1 MLLSQKNR
9 TKGGNILYCQTTKSI
24 RVSVE
29 ITFLEKESSPRES
42 HFVWAYAI
50 KIENLGTVKVQ
61 LINRTWSI
69 TDADGQTLIVK
80 GPGVVGEQPII
91 PPGESFQ
98 YTSGTPLKTPSGLM
112 VGTYEMADPQ
122 GIKFDVNVPA
132 FSLDSPH
139 QTVNLN

>member
-1 MLLSQKNR
+1 M
-9 TKGGNILYCQTTKSI
+9 YCQTTKSI
-24 RVSVE
+24 RVSVKT
-29 ITFLEKESSPRES
+29 TFLDKQSSPRES
-42 HFVWAYAI
+42 YFVWAYEI
-50 KIENLGTVKVQ
+50 KIENLGSVKVQ

-69 TDADGQTLIVK
+69 TDANGQTQIVK

-91 PPGESFQ
+91 QPGECFQ
-98 YTSGTPLKTPSGLM
+98 YTSGTPLTTPSGLM
-112 VGTYEMADPQ
+112 VGIYEMADPQ

>member
-1 MLLSQKNR
+1 M
-9 TKGGNILYCQTTKSI
+9 GGNRVYCQTTKSI

-29 ITFLEKESSPRES
+29 ITFLEKQSLPRES
-42 HFVWAYAI
+42 HFVWAYEI
-50 KIENLGTVKVQ
+50 KIENLGSCNVQ
-61 LINRTWSI
+61 LMNRTWSI
-69 TDADGQTLIVK
+69 TDADGQTQIVK

-91 PPGESFQ
+91 QPGESFQ
-98 YTSGTPLKTPSGLM
+98 YTSGTPLTTPSGLM
-112 VGTYEMADPQ
+112 VGIYEMADAQ

>member
-1 MLLSQKNR
+1 MYR
-9 TKGGNILYCQTTKSI
+9 QTTRSI

-29 ITFLEKESSPRES
+29 ITFLEKQSSPRES
-42 HFVWAYAI
+42 HFVWAYEIEI
-50 KIENLGTVKVQ
+50 KNLGSVKVQ

-69 TDADGQTLIVK
+69 TDADGQTQIVK

-91 PPGESFQ
+91 QPGESFQ

-112 VGTYEMADPQ
+112 VGIYEMADLQ
-122 GIKFDVNVPA
+122 GIRFDVNVPA

-139 QTVNLN
+139 QTVKLN

>member
-1 MLLSQKNR
+1 M
-9 TKGGNILYCQTTKSI
+9 
-24 RVSVE
+24 
-29 ITFLEKESSPRES
+29 
-42 HFVWAYAI
+42 WAYAI

>member
-24 RVSVE
+24 RVSVKT
-29 ITFLEKESSPRES
+29 TFLEKQSSPRES
-42 HFVWAYAI
+42 HFVWAYEI
-50 KIENLGTVKVQ
+50 KIENLGSFNVQ

-69 TDADGQTLIVK
+69 TDADGQTQIVK

-91 PPGESFQ
+91 QPGESFQ

-112 VGTYEMADPQ
+112 VGVYEMSDPQ
-122 GIKFDVNVPA
+122 GIRFDVNVPA

-139 QTVNLN
+139 QTVKLN